1 MAAGVANRQDRIRHQ
16 GCVRM
21 AGRGVAKEIVKR
33 PCKTLIEC
41 RVQGP
46 PATPGQVHPA
56 SRGEFLAHPIPIPPA
71 HPISV
76 DGCAQLQCRVTSNKP
91 RIDISPVLSLGQTAS
106 NMPAWVG
113 PLKFFRREF
122 RMRQAQAR
130 LSRQNTTC
138 AVFFTLIPRHPVE
151 QDVGTQDSSMLRRLH
166 AINNM
171 RGSGYGG
178 LVTPS
183 RPR

>member
-1 MAAGVANRQDRIRHQ
+1 MCAHGRKGGGEGDREAAMQNFDRVSCPRTTSNT
-16 GCVRM
+16 R
-21 AGRGVAKEIVKR
+21 A
-33 PCKTLIEC
+33 
-41 RVQGP
+41 GP
-46 PATPGQVHPA
+46 PNC
-56 SRGEFLAHPIPIPPA
+56 RGEFLAHPIHISIPPA
-71 HPISV
+71 HPISA
-76 DGCAQLQCRVTSNKP
+76 DGCAQIQCRVISNKP
-91 RIDISPVLSLGQTAS
+91 RTDFSPVLTLGQTAS

-113 PLKFFRREF
+113 PLKCFRREF

-138 AVFFTLIPRHPVE
+138 AVFFTPVPRHPVE
-151 QDVGTQDSSMLRRLH
+151 QDVGTQDSSMLGRLH